1 MRAIGLM
8 KHGGPEVLELFEV
21 PEVKAE
27 ADEILVQV
35 FCAAINPTDILARNG
50 GIAERQKPY
59 DPPYVPG
66 MDISGKVV
74 EIGENV
80 KTHLKKGDAVMAM
93 VIPNGQHGAYRE
105 QIALKSAAVVPIPEG
120 VSFEEACTLPMNG
133 LTAKLSL
140 ELLNL
145 NSGDKLAVT
154 GSAGAY
160 GGYMIQIAKTLG
172 LDVIADT
179 SEKDQ
184 NLIKSLGADLLLPR
198 GEEFIKHI
206 LERFPEGVDG
216 LADGALLNEKAVAA
230 VKNGG
235 SFTAV
240 RGYQGTGERD
250 INFTQTW
257 VRTQDCMYEKLDD
270 LRKLVNAN
278 KVSLRLADTFSPS
291 QVSEAHKRFEG
302 GGVRGRLVIKF
313 C

>member
-1 MRAIGLM
+1 MLAIGLM
-8 KHGGPEVLELFEV
+8 KHGGPEVLEIIEV
-21 PEVKAE
+21 PRVKAE
-27 ADEILVQV
+27 GDEIIVQV

-80 KTHLKKGDAVMAM
+80 KTLIKKGDSVMAM

-105 QIALKSAAVVPIPEG
+105 QIALKSGAVVPIPEG

-206 LERFPEGVDG
+206 LERFPKGVDG

-278 KVSLRLADTFSPS
+278 KVSLRLADTFSPP
-291 QVSEAHKRFEG
+291 QVSEAHKRFES

-313 C
+313 N

>member
-1 MRAIGLM
+1 MLAIGLM
-8 KHGGPEVLELFEV
+8 KHGGPEVLELIEV

-66 MDISGKVV
+66 MDVSGKVI

-93 VIPNGQHGAYRE
+93 VVPNGQHGAYRE
-105 QIALKSAAVVPIPEG
+105 QIALKSGAVVPIPEG

-172 LDVIADT
+172 LYVIADT

-184 NLIKSLGADLLLPR
+184 NLIKSLGADLSLSL
-198 GEEFIKHI
+198 IHI
-206 LERFPEGVDG
+206 
-216 LADGALLNEKAVAA
+216 
-230 VKNGG
+230 
-235 SFTAV
+235 
-240 RGYQGTGERD
+240 
-250 INFTQTW
+250 
-257 VRTQDCMYEKLDD
+257 
-270 LRKLVNAN
+270 
-278 KVSLRLADTFSPS
+278 
-291 QVSEAHKRFEG
+291 
-302 GGVRGRLVIKF
+302 
-313 C
+313 